1 MTEVSYDSTIFSKKR
16 RLSSKQKEDFRNY
29 DENDRKETVR
39 NHYKLMRQ
47 NQTLSFVK
55 KMHEKYNFKTPRAH
69 YTVKQVFE
77 ELKSYVDS
85 SDPDISLPNL
95 IHMLQTAE
103 GIREAGHPDW
113 FQVNQK
119 HFNIITYTC

>member
-1 MTEVSYDSTIFSKKR
+1 MTEVSYDSTMFSKKR
-16 RLSSKQKEDFRNY
+16 RLSNKQKEDFRNY

-69 YTVKQVFE
+69 YTVKEVFE

-113 FQVNQK
+113 FQVKQT